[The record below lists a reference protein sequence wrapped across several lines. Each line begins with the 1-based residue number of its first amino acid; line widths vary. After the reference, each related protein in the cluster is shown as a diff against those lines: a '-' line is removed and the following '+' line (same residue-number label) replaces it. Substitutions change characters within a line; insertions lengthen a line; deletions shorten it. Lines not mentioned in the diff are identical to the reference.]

1 MTTFLQLALKVLQ
14 EAKTPL
20 SSEEIW
26 EYAKSKGYDVDVGTQ
41 GKTPWKTISAI
52 IYVNI
57 RDKSNSPF
65 KITET
70 RPKKFYL
77 KAWSK
82 EFDVSKATEEKP
94 SIVPIPK
101 KKEYLEK
108 DLHPFLSY
116 YAFYY
121 MKTCVKTI
129 QHTKSDKKEF
139 GEWVHPDMVGCYFP
153 LEEWNPE
160 VIDFSYQIRNVAI
173 KLYSF
178 EIKRELTF
186 TNLREA
192 FFQTVSNS
200 TWANESYLVAAQIQ
214 NDEEFLDELKRLSGS
229 FGIGIIKLNIDDPD
243 SSEIMLP
250 AKIKEYL
257 DWDTINKLTMNPD
270 FKEFIKRIKT
280 DIQSKE
286 VRKEKYDK
294 VLDKEVLVQTLKV

>member
-1 MTTFLQLALKVLQ
+1 M
-14 EAKTPL
+14 
-20 SSEEIW
+20 
-26 EYAKSKGYDVDVGTQ
+26 
-41 GKTPWKTISAI
+41 
-52 IYVNI
+52 NI
-57 RDKSNSPF
+57 RDKSNSLF

-77 KAWSK
+77 KAWAK
-82 EFDVSKATEEKP
+82 EFDVLNTTEEKP

-101 KKEYLEK
+101 KKEYFEK

-121 MKTCVKTI
+121 MKTYVKTI

-139 GEWVHPDMVGCYFP
+139 GEWVHPDVVGCYFP

-160 VIDFSYQIRNVAI
+160 VIDLSYQIRNVAI

-200 TWANESYLVAAQIQ
+200 TWANESYLVAAEMQ

-243 SSEIMLP
+243 SSDIMLP

-270 FKEFIKRIKT
+270 FREFIKRIKT

-286 VRKEKYDK
+286 IRK
-294 VLDKEVLVQTLKV
+294 